1 MKKVLLFCAPFAWL
15 TGEPARAIEWK
26 PETAAAF
33 DQYIR
38 ATEAHQQ
45 DETGRGKFP
54 FLDGL
59 PESRRAQNL

>member
-1 MKKVLLFCAPFAWL
+1 MKKVLLACPQFAWL
-15 TGEPARAIEWK
+15 TGEPARVIELK

-33 DQYIR
+33 DRYIR
-38 ATEAHQQ
+38 ATEAHQR
-45 DETGRGKFP
+45 DETSRGQFF